1 MSDHLARAK
10 LFGIFMPPSS
20 ASDVAFSPAV
30 KAVQLR
36 KGSRQMLADADASA
50 EGAWPTRI
58 REDLAEFIA
67 SMTSVYFATA
77 SSDGQ
82 PHVQHRGGPAGFL
95 KVLDDE
101 TIAWADFAG
110 NRQYVSIGNLSENP
124 KACLFLMDY
133 ATRQRVKLFGEARV
147 VEDDPELLKQLTPQG
162 YRARP
167 EQAVVFKVKAWNA
180 NCSQHIPQ
188 RFELA
193 DVVRVIAEKDRRIA
207 ELEAELEALT
217 AGA

>member
-1 MSDHLARAK
+1 
-10 LFGIFMPPSS
+10 MPAA

-36 KGSRQMLADADASA
+36 KGSRQMLADADATA

-67 SMTSVYFATA
+67 SMTSVYLATA
-77 SSDGQ
+77 SADGQ

-95 KVLDDE
+95 KVLDDQ
-101 TIAWADFAG
+101 TVAFADYAG
-110 NRQYVSIGNLSENP
+110 NRQYVSVGNLTENP

-147 VEDDPELLKQLTPQG
+147 VEDDPELLRSLMPEG

-167 EQAVVFKVKAWNA
+167 EQAILFKVTAWNA

-193 DVVRVIAEKDRRIA
+193 DVVRVIAEKDSRIA
-207 ELEAELEALT
+207 ELEARVEALQ
-217 AGA
+217 ARQALAP

>member
-1 MSDHLARAK
+1 
-10 LFGIFMPPSS
+10 MPPP

-36 KGSRQMLADADASA
+36 KGSRQMLADQDAT
-50 EGAWPTRI
+50 EDGAWPTRI
-58 REDLAEFIA
+58 REDLAGFIA
-67 SMTSVYFATA
+67 SMTSVYFTTA
-77 SSDGQ
+77 SAAGQ
-82 PHVQHRGGPAGFL
+82 PHVQHRGGPPGFL
-95 KVLDDE
+95 KVLDEE
-101 TIAWADFAG
+101 TIAFADFAG
-110 NRQYVSIGNLSENP
+110 NRQYISVGNLSENP

-133 ATRQRVKLFGEARV
+133 GARQRVKLFGEAKV
-147 VEDDPELLKQLTPQG
+147 VDDPEVVKALMPPG

-167 EQAVVFKVKAWNA
+167 EQAIIFKVAAWTG

-193 DVVRVIAEKDRRIA
+193 DVVRVVAEKERRIA
-207 ELEAELEALT
+207 ELEAELSALKG

>member
-1 MSDHLARAK
+1 
-10 LFGIFMPPSS
+10 MPPSP

-30 KAVQLR
+30 KEVQLR
-36 KGSRQMLADADASA
+36 KGSRQMLAEADASA
-50 EGAWPTRI
+50 EGAWPTHI

-77 SSDGQ
+77 SADGQ
-82 PHVQHRGGPAGFL
+82 PHVQHRGGPPGFL
-95 KVLDDE
+95 KVLDEE
-101 TIAWADFAG
+101 TIAFADFAG
-110 NRQYVSIGNLSENP
+110 NRQYVTVGNLTENP

-147 VEDDPELLKQLTPQG
+147 VEDPEFMRGLMPEG

-167 EQAVVFKVKAWNA
+167 EQAIVFKVKAWTS

-207 ELEAELEALT
+207 ELEAELAALK

>member
-1 MSDHLARAK
+1 
-10 LFGIFMPPSS
+10 MPPA

-36 KGSRQMLADADASA
+36 KGSRQMLAEADATP

-58 REDLAEFIA
+58 REDLAAFIA
-67 SMTSVYFATA
+67 SLTSVYVATA
-77 SSDGQ
+77 SAAGQ
-82 PHVQHRGGPAGFL
+82 PHVQHRGGPPGFL
-95 KVLDDE
+95 NVLDDQ
-101 TIAWADFAG
+101 TVAFADYAG
-110 NRQYVSIGNLSENP
+110 NRQYVSVGNLTENP

-147 VEDDPELLKQLTPQG
+147 VEDDPELLRSLMPEG

-167 EQAVVFKVKAWNA
+167 EQAILFKVTAWNA

-193 DVVRVIAEKDRRIA
+193 DVVRVIAEKDSRIA
-207 ELEAELEALT
+207 ELEARVEALQ
-217 AGA
+217 ARQALAP